1 MTLTTHLNRFRSVK
15 RSNRLMSWNAWDIS
29 TVLFPVL
36 HVFRRNNMAS
46 VEEYRDHKQR
56 RHQQQQRQKTIGFM
70 SKTTALHVHRAFL
83 TSAFLW
89 RPLHDY
95 DVIPPNVTFYGGR
108 GHTTTN
114 FSFSMWTWMKPLRTQ
129 LQEKSPIERFQIDA
143 IKFER
148 KQIHFFSDVFTVVIV
163 AVA

>member
-1 MTLTTHLNRFRSVK
+1 MFWPWQWRPGVILFWHISLRLSCTITSK
-15 RSNRLMSWNAWDIS
+15 RRGRKVDD
-29 TVLFPVL
+29 
-36 HVFRRNNMAS
+36 
-46 VEEYRDHKQR
+46 RDLKQR
-56 RHQQQQRQKTIGFM
+56 RRQQQQQRQKTIGFM
-70 SKTTALHVHRAFL
+70 SKTTALHVHHAFL

-95 DVIPPNVTFYGGR
+95 DKIPPNVTFYGGR